1 MCQCLSLA
9 GKAHISRLPL
19 RLPVPL
25 SPSREK
31 SRAQERGCPARLTM
45 TSTSCPDSSPGW
57 LPLLQ
62 VLPLPHNAC
71 PRKPPLTLSL
81 LCLFLPQLPL
91 PPYPGPGCLPVT
103 AACFTLHSAVILGQ
117 GLCTIFVFTFILKI

>member
-1 MCQCLSLA
+1 MCQCPSLA
-9 GKAHISRLPL
+9 EKAHISRLPL

-81 LCLFLPQLPL
+81 LCLFLPQHPL
-91 PPYPGPGCLPVT
+91 PPYPSAGCLPVT
-103 AACFTLHSAVILGQ
+103 AACFTLHSAVIFGQ